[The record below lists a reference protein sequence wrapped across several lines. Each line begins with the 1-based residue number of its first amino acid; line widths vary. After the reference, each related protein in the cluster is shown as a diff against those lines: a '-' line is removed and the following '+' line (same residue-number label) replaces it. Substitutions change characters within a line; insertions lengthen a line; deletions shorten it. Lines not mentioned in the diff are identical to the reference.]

1 MVYVLLLLYGTLFL
15 VLITKKSFKLIFF
28 LNLEYL
34 ETGSQLFKESLQAI
48 INNSAIAI
56 KEPGKSAVQLANS
69 IIGFEDEQ
77 LRQYAK

>member
-1 MVYVLLLLYGTLFL
+1 MSIWYTCCC
-15 VLITKKSFKLIFF
+15 
-28 LNLEYL
+28 
-34 ETGSQLFKESLQAI
+34 SQLFKESLQAI

-77 LRQYAK
+77 LRQYAKYLCHKIVRHMDNLLQSEKCC